1 MVVVADVDQLVD
13 DHVAERVA
21 RPDDQAPG
29 VPTDQLEKRW
39 ASCCGERKARQRAKQ
54 VAFCGVGGDFPPL
67 DA

>member
-13 DHVAERVA
+13 DHVAERVT

-29 VPTDQLEKRW
+29 VPVDQLKRGW
-39 ASCCGERKARQRAKQ
+39 ENCCGERKARQRAKQ
-54 VAFCGVGGDFPPL
+54 VAFCGVESDFPPL